1 MATIMQMTKEELQ
14 EIIESAIERKFME
27 LIGDPDEGLE
37 IREELR
43 ERLVRQKQAVAEG
56 DRGDSLEDVVQRL
69 GLE

>member
-14 EIIESAIERKFME
+14 EIIESAIDRKFME
-27 LIGDPDEGLE
+27 WIGDPDEGLE

-56 DRGDSLEDVVQRL
+56 DRGDSLEDVVQ
-69 GLE
+69 GLDLE

>member
-37 IREELR
+37 IRGELR

>member
-56 DRGDSLEDVVQRL
+56 DRGDSLEEVVQRL